1 MATTRVKKP
10 KQYFPIE
17 SYSYDLANSNVTI
30 VANTAYTN
38 LLFANVS
45 IYLASATQYTDYK
58 TSVRTVSGNT
68 FTASVATAQYIQ
80 NLSHFGVDGY
90 LPGQTGGQTEH
101 TLPRGTGCDTV
112 VQSYVD
118 GTGGA
123 SFEIQLSLD
132 KEHWIYFSDISHSN
146 TDGNTSAIFIAPGWA
161 YMRANL
167 ISVGANTNLV
177 IMSSE

>member
-1 MATTRVKKP
+1 MATTRVKYH

-17 SYSYDLANSNVTI
+17 SYTFDSANSVATI

-38 LLFANVS
+38 LLYANLA
-45 IYLASATQYTDYK
+45 IYLASSSQYTDYK
-58 TSVRTVSGNT
+58 TSVGTVSGNT

-90 LPGQTGGQTEH
+90 LPGQTGGQEEH

-112 VQSYVD
+112 VQSFVS

-123 SFEIQLSLD
+123 SYNIDVSLD
-132 KEHWIYFSDISHSN
+132 KSHWIPVGTITHTTASEDTGFITIS
-146 TDGNTSAIFIAPGWA
+146 PGWV

-177 IMSSE
+177 ILTGE